1 MIINLLPEILSIIL
15 GYSDNTTL
23 YNCLISG
30 KYLQEICINELGRVR
45 SLKAESM
52 VRNILSIYKIDK
64 ITRLNISPQDLLL
77 LLHNDVDYLKKYR
90 SFHPLLS
97 TNSICH
103 IDRDIIKYYNICFT
117 DHYINNKKT
126 YPHMDYDN
134 SFVLSIFRY

>member
-1 MIINLLPEILSIIL
+1 MRINLLPEILSIIL

-45 SLKAESM
+45 TMKAESI
-52 VRNILSIYKIDK
+52 VRNVLSIYNIDQIK
-64 ITRLNISPQDLLL
+64 RLNISHQDLL

-97 TNSICH
+97 NSICY
-103 IDRDIIKYYNICFT
+103 IDREIIKYYNICFT
-117 DHYINNKKT
+117 DHYINNRKT

>member
-1 MIINLLPEILSIIL
+1 MRIILLPEILSIIL

-45 SLKAESM
+45 VLKAESI
-52 VRNILSIYKIDK
+52 VRNVLSIYIDQIK
-64 ITRLNISPQDLLL
+64 RLNISHQDLL

-97 TNSICH
+97 NSICH
-103 IDRDIIKYYNICFT
+103 IDREIIKYYNICFT

-126 YPHMDYDN
+126 FSHMDYDN